1 FDPRLR
7 PSAVCAPNVAA
18 DTERRLPAGEGCSRA
33 RFGNRHA
40 DACSPV
46 RDDAIPGRQLLLFVC
61 RLWIHSDSE
70 SS

>member
-40 DACSPV
+40 DACGPV
-46 RDDAIPGRQLLLFVC
+46 RDDAIPGRQLLLFV
-61 RLWIHSDSE
+61 
-70 SS
+70 